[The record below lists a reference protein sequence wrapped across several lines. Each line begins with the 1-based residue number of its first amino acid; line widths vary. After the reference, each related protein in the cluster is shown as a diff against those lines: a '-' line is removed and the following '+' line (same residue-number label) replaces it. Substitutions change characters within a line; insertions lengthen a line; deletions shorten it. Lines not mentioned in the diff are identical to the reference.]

1 MVATP
6 AAWALSTFDTSAS
19 YNGTSINAAAGPY
32 SGQFG
37 SGGNRTGG
45 GAPSGSGGPGGT
57 TGGSGFPGGS
67 TSGSGSTGGGAP
79 SGGFPGSSSSGS
91 GSSSSN
97 SGAPS
102 GGFPGS
108 SSSSSGSG
116 SSSRTGAPSGG
127 GGGGMPG
134 GSGSTLTSSE
144 QQLVTYLKAHQGS
157 AKYLFAVMS
166 SGDAEDYIANA
177 GASVLPVGGFSG
189 NNGYPSLAQ
198 FKELIAK
205 GELKYV
211 LISSSGG
218 MGGGM
223 GGTGSS
229 STSAIETWVKAN
241 CKTVSSSAYG
251 GSSVGTLY
259 VCSSS

>member
-1 MVATP
+1 
-6 AAWALSTFDTSAS
+6 
-19 YNGTSINAAAGPY
+19 
-32 SGQFG
+32 
-37 SGGNRTGG
+37 
-45 GAPSGSGGPGGT
+45 
-57 TGGSGFPGGS
+57 
-67 TSGSGSTGGGAP
+67 
-79 SGGFPGSSSSGS
+79 
-91 GSSSSN
+91 
-97 SGAPS
+97 
-102 GGFPGS
+102 
-108 SSSSSGSG
+108 
-116 SSSRTGAPSGG
+116 
-127 GGGGMPG
+127 MPG

-144 QQLVTYLKAHQGS
+144 QQLVTYLKAQQGS

-223 GGTGSS
+223 GGTSS
-229 STSAIETWVKAN
+229 TSTSAIETWVKAN

>member
-1 MVATP
+1 
-6 AAWALSTFDTSAS
+6 
-19 YNGTSINAAAGPY
+19 
-32 SGQFG
+32 
-37 SGGNRTGG
+37 
-45 GAPSGSGGPGGT
+45 
-57 TGGSGFPGGS
+57 
-67 TSGSGSTGGGAP
+67 
-79 SGGFPGSSSSGS
+79 
-91 GSSSSN
+91 
-97 SGAPS
+97 
-102 GGFPGS
+102 
-108 SSSSSGSG
+108 
-116 SSSRTGAPSGG
+116 
-127 GGGGMPG
+127 MPG
-134 GSGSTLTSSE
+134 GSGSTLSTAQ
-144 QQLVTYLKAHQGS
+144 QQLIAYTKAHQGS

-189 NNGYPSLAQ
+189 NNGYPSLAR
-198 FKELIAK
+198 FKALIAA

-241 CKTVSSSAYG
+241 CKTVSSSSVS
-251 GSSVGTLY
+251 SSVGTLY